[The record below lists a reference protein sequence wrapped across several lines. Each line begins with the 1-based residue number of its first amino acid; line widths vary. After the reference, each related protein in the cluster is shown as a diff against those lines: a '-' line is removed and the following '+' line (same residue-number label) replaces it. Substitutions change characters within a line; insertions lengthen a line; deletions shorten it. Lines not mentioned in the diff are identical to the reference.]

1 MTRNQTAIVA
11 AICLLMGTVASAE
24 ENQTSNSNPQSN
36 QVSGSTNRT
45 EGTPVDQSTL
55 VTPPQRPGAIT
66 AEQLVAL
73 ETLADNPK
81 HAVPADTR
89 AAYSPE
95 AAKTMKSLSG
105 PAFYAGYGGTLL
117 WVLIAAAPL

>member
-1 MTRNQTAIVA
+1 MMTRNQTAIVA

-66 AEQLVAL
+66 AEQLSPSKRWP
-73 ETLADNPK
+73 TTRSMPFQ
-81 HAVPADTR
+81 PTR
-89 AAYSPE
+89 APRIVQR
-95 AAKTMKSLSG
+95 AAKTMKS
-105 PAFYAGYGGTLL
+105 
-117 WVLIAAAPL
+117 